1 LLVFQLVKIFHAWNM
16 KTDDVLVKLDLIN
29 PPPSCNL
36 HLLSA
41 PTREDL
47 TEREGSIWLTYSL
60 RVLVFVIRI
69 NKF

>member
-1 LLVFQLVKIFHAWNM
+1 M

-29 PPPSCNL
+29 PPSSCNL

-47 TEREGSIWLTYSL
+47 TEREVSICLTSL
-60 RVLVFVIRI
+60 RVLVSM
-69 NKF
+69 KK